1 MLASCPSSAD
11 RVANSLPTWREVRNF
26 ENGLV
31 KSNNLLQAN
40 QLGISHRSVGGADE
54 LPAMIVGIV
63 RNEQYRF

>member
-11 RVANSLPTWREVRNF
+11 RVANSLPTWREICNF
-26 ENGLV
+26 KNGRV

-40 QLGISHRSVGGADE
+40 KLGISRRSVGSADE

-63 RNEQYRF
+63 RDEQYRL